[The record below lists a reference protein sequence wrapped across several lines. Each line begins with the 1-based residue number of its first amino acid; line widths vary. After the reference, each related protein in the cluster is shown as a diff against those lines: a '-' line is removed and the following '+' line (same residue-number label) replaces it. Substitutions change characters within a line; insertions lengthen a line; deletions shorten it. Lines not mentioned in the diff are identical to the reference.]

1 MPLYD
6 PQSEQGL
13 LLDDIRARMGSM
25 KFVDNQKQSLLSIT
39 IFVACV
45 TVSGLLFVPFLQIQ
59 QVTRMQGVND
69 DGTNSGSYYHAAF
82 AYHEKEISEKLNY
95 AHFLPL
101 GSGSNNTNNNQ
112 SSTLNQVKVI
122 VNYTVMDPSVMNRN
136 MNTVMHV
143 YTSNGTLIKRSS
155 HGDGLIINATTGQSQ
170 LATSI
175 TDNRVKD
182 VRAFVFF
189 TNAERNQNF
198 SSPLS
203 INLTLGQRIPQ

>member
-1 MPLYD
+1 
-6 PQSEQGL
+6 
-13 LLDDIRARMGSM
+13 M
-25 KFVDNQKQSLLSIT
+25 KFFDNQKRRLVSIT
-39 IFVACV
+39 TFVACV

-59 QVTRMQGVND
+59 QLIMTRTQGVND
-69 DGTNSGSYYHAAF
+69 DGTSSSYYHAAF
-82 AYHEKEISEKLNY
+82 GYHGKEISEKLNY

-101 GSGSNNTNNNQ
+101 GAGSNNTNNSK

-122 VNYTVMDPSVMNRN
+122 VNYTVMDPSIMNRN

-143 YTSNGTLIKRSS
+143 HASNETLIKRSS

-175 TDNRVKD
+175 ADNRVKE

-198 SSPLS
+198 SNPVNV
-203 INLTLGQRIPQ
+203 NLTLGQRIPE

>member
-1 MPLYD
+1 
-6 PQSEQGL
+6 
-13 LLDDIRARMGSM
+13 M
-25 KFVDNQKQSLLSIT
+25 KFIHNEKHTLVSIT
-39 IFVACV
+39 IFVGCV

-59 QVTRMQGVND
+59 QLIMTRTQGVND
-69 DGTNSGSYYHAAF
+69 DGISSSYLHVAF
-82 AYHEKEISEKLNY
+82 AYHEKEISEKLSY

-101 GSGSNNTNNNQ
+101 GSGNNTNNNQ

-122 VNYTVMDPSVMNRN
+122 VNYTVMDPSIMNRN

-143 YTSNGTLIKRSS
+143 YASNGTLIKRSS
-155 HGDGLIINATTGQSQ
+155 HGDGFIINATTGQSQ

-175 TDNRVKD
+175 TDSRVKD

-203 INLTLGQRIPQ
+203 VNLTLGQRIPE